1 MALPLWHTLNI
12 CFEIKLVGS
21 KSKYYIIRQR
31 KLLLQFNFTW
41 TVQFSWKIYKGWINL
56 AYFTEPLI
64 DGYFHYLATSMKYV
78 LKWRIKVKYSG
89 FPDPDSWH
97 CTYLRICLLSIC
109 CHPVRTFWHYASD
122 TWELLRFTQCTMY
135 TNTKYTH
142 QTPTQILIKSRT
154 KMIFL
159 KRINKS

>member
-97 CTYLRICLLSIC
+97 CVLTFAYAFFLFVVILSAHSGIM
-109 CHPVRTFWHYASD
+109 HQILENYWGLHNV
-122 TWELLRFTQCTMY
+122 QCTQIR
-135 TNTKYTH
+135 NTHTKH
-142 QTPTQILIKSRT
+142 QHK
-154 KMIFL
+154 F
-159 KRINKS
+159 

>member
-64 DGYFHYLATSMKYV
+64 DGYFHYLATSMKYEIF
-78 LKWRIKVKYSG
+78 IKMENKGKIFWV
-89 FPDPDSWH
+89 SWSWFLTLYLPSH
-97 CTYLRICLLSIC
+97 MPSFYLLSSCPHILALCIRYLRIIE
-109 CHPVRTFWHYASD
+109 VY
-122 TWELLRFTQCTMY
+122 TMY
-135 TNTKYTH
+135 NVHKYEIHTPNTNTNFNKI
-142 QTPTQILIKSRT
+142 QDKNDF
-154 KMIFL
+154 FL
-159 KRINKS
+159 KNK

>member
-64 DGYFHYLATSMKYV
+64 DGYFHYLATSMKYEIF
-78 LKWRIKVKYSG
+78 IKMENKGKIFWV
-89 FPDPDSWH
+89 SWSWFLTL

-154 KMIFL
+154 KMIFF
-159 KRINKS
+159 